1 MGKIIDEI
9 SNQFLDKINKG
20 VFWENEYGMCN
31 SKTSMNTHTH
41 AHKCVYEKETD
52 FKVQMKTLN
61 GIDYFKIVPYF
72 YAFPGGSYYWE
83 SVDGK
88 IINGQI
94 TFYENRYK

>member
-9 SNQFLDKINKG
+9 SDQFLDKINKG
-20 VFWENEYGMCN
+20 IFWENEYGVCN
-31 SKTSMNTHTH
+31 SKTLTNV
-41 AHKCVYEKETD
+41 HKCVYEKEAD
-52 FKVQMKTLN
+52 FKVQMKIID
-61 GIDYFKIVPYF
+61 GIVCFKIVPYF

-88 IINGQI
+88 VINGQI